1 MFKALPKSELK
12 NLPKGTFTIV
22 VPFRDQPE
30 QNRIAQLMT
39 LNEEFDKLGWTV
51 LVVEQSDDGKK
62 FNRGALLNIGYD
74 LVETDYVIFHDVDLI
89 PKKTLIPYYEAF
101 PTSPIHIGKAITKYD
116 SPSFLGAV
124 VSVSKKDYKAING
137 FPNNFW
143 GWGGEDDAFRIR
155 LQRAGIKVFQP
166 TMKSGF
172 KELPHVD
179 TRTNTDWKNMEKW
192 EGLKKE
198 REGDNPSGLSDLKYD
213 ILEKERLSPNVLKVT
228 VRIK

>member
-12 NLPKGTFTIV
+12 NLPKGSFTIV
-22 VPFRDQPE
+22 VPYRDQPE
-30 QNRIAQLMT
+30 QNRADQLKKF
-39 LNEEFDKLGWTV
+39 NDYFVELGWTV
-51 LVVEQSDDGKK
+51 LIVEQSQDGKK

-74 LVETDYVIFHDVDLI
+74 LVDTDYIIYHDVDLV
-89 PKKTLIPYYEAF
+89 PKKSLLPYYEVF
-101 PTSPIHIGKAITKYD
+101 PTSPIHLGKAITKYD

-155 LQRAGIKVFQP
+155 LQRAGIKVLQP

-172 KELPHVD
+172 TEFPHLD
-179 TRTNTDWKNMEKW
+179 TRTKTEWKNMEKW
-192 EGLKKE
+192 EALKTE
-198 REGDNPSGLSDLKYD
+198 REGTNKSGLSDLSYEIVAKED
-213 ILEKERLSPNVLKVT
+213 ISPNILKVT
-228 VRIK
+228 VDVE

>member
-12 NLPKGTFTIV
+12 NLHKGTFTIV

-30 QNRIAQLMT
+30 QNRMAQLMT
-39 LNEEFDKLGWTV
+39 LNEEFHKLGWTV

-89 PKKTLIPYYEAF
+89 PKKALIPYYEAF
-101 PTSPIHIGKAITKYD
+101 PTSPIHLGKAITKYD

-124 VSVSKKDYKAING
+124 VSVSKKDYKVING

-166 TMKSGF
+166 TIKSGF
-172 KELPHVD
+172 KELPHLD
-179 TRTNTDWKNMEKW
+179 TRTNNDWKNMEKW
-192 EGLKKE
+192 EGLKEE
-198 REGDNPSGLSDLKYD
+198 REGKNSSGLSDLKYD
-213 ILEKERLSPNVLKVT
+213 ILEKEELSPNIVKVT